1 MERCPNC
8 GVETRPGDQ
17 FCLNCG
23 NRLNV
28 SQPAANPWGGTPA
41 PGSGAQPAP
50 GTPWFGG
57 PGSSPSTPT
66 GPTMQAFNPGSGP
79 APDDPTMVTPP
90 EVLEPTARA
99 PGMAPV
105 GSGPAMA
112 YTPGS
117 SGPAMASMP
126 TGTMPT
132 MATTPEVL
140 EPTAFAPPPLPYTPP
155 APAAAEEP
163 APVWSSPN
171 LATQMATDSE
181 EAEATVTMVDET
193 PAKLVVTRNGQAREF
208 LLKKPD
214 ITIGRAPSNDIALSG
229 DQLAS
234 RRHALIRF
242 DGVNFTIRDV
252 GSANGTYINGV
263 ELRAPTPLRNG
274 DHIGVGEHE
283 IVFFTVNADEEA
295 EPVTMTIAPP
305 DGTSGTFGTVAVPG
319 HADTLEP
326 SSPWAT
332 LGDSQVAESLD
343 VFETEDV
350 VEEDEEVGIATGTDM
365 QAEATISAEEAIPT
379 MTVSPGTLPAEAEPE
394 EQPAPFFTQEPAAF
408 APPPEADMPEA
419 TIIESIVI
427 TEDSRSEATEV
438 EEEEEAQIQ
447 EPLTPADRFYV
458 EPVNEEDMPLP
469 VPQLPEIPTILTAI
483 KSLDE
488 TTAEMREHLLQAKAL
503 EEQAQQLRDQ
513 LRVASDTISSHDNSV
528 AVLAQRLRVGVA
540 DVSNRLNKVIEE
552 VTRADESLSIADMM
566 KLIDDVR
573 NDPRDIYTLG
583 SLARRARELA
593 QFFEMHQHVNQIL
606 SECLMTLNGLLA
618 DELAKAE
625 GDA

>member
-50 GTPWFGG
+50 GAPWFGG
-57 PGSSPSTPT
+57 PGGPSNP
-66 GPTMQAFNPGSGP
+66 PTMPTVQAVNQGSGP
-79 APDDPTMVTPP
+79 APDDPTVVTPP

-99 PGMAPV
+99 PEMAPV
-105 GSGPAMA
+105 GSGPAGA
-112 YTPGS
+112 FPPPP
-117 SGPAMASMP
+117 SGPAMANMP
-126 TGTMPT
+126 MGAIPT

-140 EPTAFAPPPLPYTPP
+140 EPTAFAPPPPPFTPP
-155 APAAAEEP
+155 APAAEEP

-171 LATQMATDSE
+171 LATQMAADAE
-181 EAEATVTMVDET
+181 EAEATVTMVDEN

-295 EPVTMTIAPP
+295 EPVTVTIAPP
-305 DGTSGTFGTVAVPG
+305 EGTSGTFGTVAVPG

-332 LGDSQVAESLD
+332 VGDSQVAASNE
-343 VFETEDV
+343 VFETED
-350 VEEDEEVGIATGTDM
+350 VEEDEEVGIATGTDLS
-365 QAEATISAEEAIPT
+365 AGATTSAEEAIPT
-379 MTVSPGTLPAEAEPE
+379 MTVSPGTIPEEIEAA
-394 EQPAPFFTQEPAAF
+394 EQPAPFFAEEPAPF
-408 APPPEADMPEA
+408 APPRAPEMPEA

-427 TEDSRSEATEV
+427 TEDSRSEAIE
-438 EEEEEAQIQ
+438 EDEEEEAQIQ
-447 EPLTPADRFYV
+447 ERITPADRFYV

-488 TTAEMREHLLQAKAL
+488 TTAEMREHLRQAKAL

-513 LRVASDTISSHDNSV
+513 LKVASDTISSHDNSV

-618 DELAKAE
+618 DELAKPE